1 MPETLHDGSDVLNC
15 NSKPPSVVTI
25 MADINQQE
33 STPMIIRYMKD
44 HERFTCQRHHEDEPT
59 QTICFDYIALA
70 DAEDEKTAPLHS
82 TN

>member
-44 HERFTCQRHHEDEPT
+44 
-59 QTICFDYIALA
+59 L
-70 DAEDEKTAPLHS
+70 S
-82 TN
+82 S